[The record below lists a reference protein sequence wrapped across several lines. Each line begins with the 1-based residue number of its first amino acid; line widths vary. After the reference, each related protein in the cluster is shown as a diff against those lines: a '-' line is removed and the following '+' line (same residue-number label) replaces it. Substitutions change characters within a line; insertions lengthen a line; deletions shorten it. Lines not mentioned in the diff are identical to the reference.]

1 MDVLSG
7 FDELKICTAYRIDGH
22 ETTRFPSH
30 VDDLRRAEPVYE
42 TVPGW
47 SEEISDCRK
56 VDQLPENARAYLRRV
71 SELVG
76 QPIEMVSVGPER
88 EQTIVVNNG

>member
-1 MDVLSG
+1 VLSG
-7 FDELKICTAYRIDGH
+7 FDEVKICTAYRIDGR

-42 TVPGW
+42 TLPGW
-47 SEEISDCRK
+47 REDITDCRTL
-56 VDQLPENARAYLRRV
+56 DQLPENAQAYLRRV
-71 SELVG
+71 SALVR

-88 EQTIVVNNG
+88 EQTIVANKP